1 MLAGPQVTEHR
12 CNAGHEMAAALPGS
26 VPPAG
31 LSSREASGDDNLTEG
46 GRSNAPEPSMLFTAS
61 TDGGSH

>member
-1 MLAGPQVTEHR
+1 
-12 CNAGHEMAAALPGS
+12 MAAALPGS